1 MNSLRKWPRLRQ
13 QRYAVKYPSSDLL
26 RITPFLPVSR
36 YPTPLIQDE
45 TPAPPPRPQEEKLP
59 SARWSVGV
67 ASRSSSSNK
76 RLDSRSRVSDLTF
89 LPTWSNCH
97 CSFLCIENKLSF
109 SLPQKDGRRSRP
121 RASTGRR
128 EAGRIAARA
137 HRVPCRVSTLPR
149 RNPRLFWL
157 TTVSKIKNT
166 NAISVFG
173 TINKKNTL
181 RGMRLS

>member
-13 QRYAVKYPSSDLL
+13 QRYAVKYTSSDLL

-45 TPAPPPRPQEEKLP
+45 TPALPTSTREPPVRP
-59 SARWSVGV
+59 VGV
-67 ASRSSSSNK
+67 ASRSSTK

-137 HRVPCRVSTLPR
+137 HRVPCRVGTLPR
-149 RNPRLFWL
+149 RNPRLL
-157 TTVSKIKNT
+157 YS
-166 NAISVFG
+166 G
-173 TINKKNTL
+173 
-181 RGMRLS
+181 

>member
-1 MNSLRKWPRLRQ
+1 MNPLRKWPRLRQ

-26 RITPFLPVSR
+26 RITPFLPANR

-45 TPAPPPRPQEEKLP
+45 TPAPPTPTRGETPVRP
-59 SARWSVGV
+59 VGV

-149 RNPRLFWL
+149 RNPRFLY
-157 TTVSKIKNT
+157 S
-166 NAISVFG
+166 G
-173 TINKKNTL
+173 
-181 RGMRLS
+181 